1 MLNVSFLKNIGNFA
15 LDVSFVVDSGILVLF
30 GPSGSGKSLTL
41 RIISG
46 LIKPDKGFIKLN
58 NASFFDSANGI
69 DLPIN
74 KRGVGYVLQDY
85 ALFPHMTVFENIA
98 YGIKKG
104 SKTEAN
110 KNIAE
115 FQKFLRLEG
124 TEGLYPHQLSGGQK
138 QRVAIARAIASE
150 PAVLLLDEPLAAL
163 DYPVR
168 SKIRNDLIAIHK
180 RFRIPTIVVTHD
192 IEEAFVLGDR
202 IAVIEEGRIEQIGSR
217 DEVFYKPATRKVARL
232 LAVKNIFDAVV
243 KKVSSKGLAATV
255 ESDGFSIT
263 VNSRDNLKSG
273 DNIEFCIRPE
283 DIKIQKAKGARLK
296 VKGSKENIVSAKVF
310 DIQEKGLVHTIFAGI
325 SDDDYLFQIN
335 LPNAAYRRL
344 SLKKGKKIKLSL
356 PKELVWVIPCR
367 LADKQTF
374 I

>member
-1 MLNVSFLKNIGNFA
+1 MLNVSFLKNIGNFT
-15 LDVSFVVDSGILVLF
+15 LDVSFVVDSEILVLF

-58 NASFFDSANGI
+58 DASFFDSANGI

-98 YGIKKG
+98 YGIKKVG
-104 SKTEAN
+104 KTEAN
-110 KNIAE
+110 KNIAGL
-115 FQKFLRLEG
+115 QKFLRLEG

-180 RFRIPTIVVTHD
+180 RFRMPTIVVTHD

-202 IAVIEEGRIEQIGSR
+202 IAVIEDGRIEQIGSR

-232 LAVKNIFDAVV
+232 LAVKNIFDGVV
-243 KKVSSKGLAATV
+243 KKVSSKGLTARI
-255 ESDGFSIT
+255 ESDGFSLT
-263 VNSRDNLKSG
+263 VNSKNSFKVG

-283 DIKIQKAKGARLK
+283 DVKIAKAKGTRLK
-296 VKGSKENIVSAKVF
+296 ARGERQKTKDNKENIISAKVF
-310 DIQEKGLVHTIFAGI
+310 DIQEKGLTHTVFAGI
-325 SDDDYLFQIN
+325 SDDDYTFQIN
-335 LPNAAYRRL
+335 LPNSIYRNLKLKNGERIRL
-344 SLKKGKKIKLSL
+344 NL
-356 PKELVWVIPCR
+356 PRELVWVIP
-367 LADKQTF
+367 
-374 I
+374 

>member
-15 LDVSFVVDSGILVLF
+15 LDVSFVVDSEILVLF

-69 DLPIN
+69 NLPIN

-85 ALFPHMTVFENIA
+85 ALFPHMTVFENIT
-98 YGIKKG
+98 YGSRKG
-104 SKTEAN
+104 SRTDIN
-110 KNIAE
+110 KKAAE
-115 FQKFLRLEG
+115 LQKFLRLEG
-124 TEGLYPHQLSGGQK
+124 TEGFYPHQLSGGQK

-180 RFRIPTIVVTHD
+180 RFRMPTIVVTHD

-232 LAVKNIFDAVV
+232 LAVKNIFDGVV
-243 KKVSSKGLAATV
+243 KKVSSKGLSATV

-263 VNSRDNLKSG
+263 VNSKDNLKAG
-273 DNIEFCIRPE
+273 GNIEFCIRPE
-283 DIKIQKAKGARLK
+283 DIKIIRAEGEGLKAKGK
-296 VKGSKENIVSAKVF
+296 MGDKENIISAKVF
-310 DIQEKGLVHTIFAGI
+310 DIQEKGLAHTIFAGI

-335 LPNAAYRRL
+335 LPNSTYRKL
-344 SLKKGKKIKLSL
+344 SLKKGEKMKLSL
-356 PKELVWVIPCR
+356 PRELVWVIS
-367 LADKQTF
+367 
-374 I
+374 

>member
-1 MLNVSFLKNIGNFA
+1 M
-15 LDVSFVVDSGILVLF
+15 
-30 GPSGSGKSLTL
+30 
-41 RIISG
+41 
-46 LIKPDKGFIKLN
+46 
-58 NASFFDSANGI
+58 
-69 DLPIN
+69 PIN

-243 KKVSSKGLAATV
+243 KRSLQKV
-255 ESDGFSIT
+255 
-263 VNSRDNLKSG
+263 
-273 DNIEFCIRPE
+273 
-283 DIKIQKAKGARLK
+283 
-296 VKGSKENIVSAKVF
+296 
-310 DIQEKGLVHTIFAGI
+310 
-325 SDDDYLFQIN
+325 
-335 LPNAAYRRL
+335 
-344 SLKKGKKIKLSL
+344 
-356 PKELVWVIPCR
+356 
-367 LADKQTF
+367 
-374 I
+374 

>member
-1 MLNVSFLKNIGNFA
+1 MLNVSFSKNIGNFL
-15 LDVSFVVDSGILVLF
+15 LDVSFKVDSEILVLF

-46 LIKPDKGFIKLN
+46 LVKPDKGCIKLN
-58 NASFFDSANGI
+58 NASFFDSANGAN
-69 DLPIN
+69 LPIN

-104 SKTEAN
+104 SKQEAN

-115 FQKFLRLEG
+115 LQKFLRLEG
-124 TEGLYPHQLSGGQK
+124 TDGLYPHQLSGGQK
-138 QRVAIARAIASE
+138 QRVAIARAIASK

-180 RFRIPTIVVTHD
+180 RYRIPTIVVTHD
-192 IEEAFVLGDR
+192 IEEAFVLGEK

-217 DEVFYKPATRKVARL
+217 DAVFYKPATRKVARL
-232 LAVKNIFDAVV
+232 LAVKNIFDGVV
-243 KKVSSKGLAATV
+243 RKVSSKDLTANI

-263 VNSRDNLKSG
+263 VNSKDNFKIG

-283 DIKIQKAKGARLK
+283 DIKIEKAKGERQRAK
-296 VKGSKENIVSAKVF
+296 DNKENIISARVF
-310 DIQEKGLVHTIFAGI
+310 DIQEKGPTHTVFAGI
-325 SDDDYLFQIN
+325 SDDDYTFQIN
-335 LPNAAYRRL
+335 LTNSPYRNL
-344 SLKKGKKIKLSL
+344 KLKKDKKIKISL
-356 PKELVWVIPCR
+356 PRELVWVIS
-367 LADKQTF
+367 
-374 I
+374 